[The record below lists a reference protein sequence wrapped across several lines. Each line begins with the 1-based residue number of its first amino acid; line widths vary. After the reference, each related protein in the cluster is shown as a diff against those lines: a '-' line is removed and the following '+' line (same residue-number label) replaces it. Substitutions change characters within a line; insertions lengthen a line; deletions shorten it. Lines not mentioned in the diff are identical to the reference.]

1 VDIAHTKACEMLH
14 SSFSSKEDH
23 KCIDVAMDNFPM
35 IAIFMAQI
43 HDQDFKKKKNKKH
56 RRSMFDMKDTSQL
69 QCLAAVN
76 YFREDTKTQVLW
88 LATTLEAPPLDSIHV
103 IWQKH
108 GLATYLLCM
117 LVKQHT
123 GISTIEHSILSLQA
137 SHQRN
142 NPVCS
147 FYLKLGFS
155 CHNEFEDNGLSQTS
169 KGFQEA
175 VQKFPELWV
184 PAQTESMSFFRLCQG
199 RLNLSPN
206 MVDLTESNSDT
217 EISWSAYVYAKFPW
231 PCPSMKRIEGYL
243 DTCPILSWL
252 SGEPLPKTERQ
263 LNTTRSLSTMTG
275 LVQGER

>member
-1 VDIAHTKACEMLH
+1 
-14 SSFSSKEDH
+14 
-23 KCIDVAMDNFPM
+23 
-35 IAIFMAQI
+35 
-43 HDQDFKKKKNKKH
+43 
-56 RRSMFDMKDTSQL
+56 
-69 QCLAAVN
+69 
-76 YFREDTKTQVLW
+76 
-88 LATTLEAPPLDSIHV
+88 
-103 IWQKH
+103 
-108 GLATYLLCM
+108 M

-137 SHQRN
+137 SRQRN
-142 NPVCS
+142 NPVRS